1 MTSGMAAVSAWYES
15 RRSAWT
21 WWKCASAMPNAGT
34 PARSAVA
41 GAALRALVA
50 DLLHGGHGVAQL
62 ADPLRLVLGHQAD
75 TPGQRLAS
83 TAGHAGVDQRIER
96 LAVVHA
102 QPGHDRHPRRREQDP
117 RAPTL
122 RAPGHDAAERRLCLV
137 CDADAGAAGLLAEA
151 ADARLLGHPH
161 LVLGRAVGQLG
172 RCEPADHLNFVTV
185 DADGRALREP
195 GAGHP
200 PGEPGPDQPLL
211 LGPGRRW
218 AGRTPPPPLW
228 SPSAVT
234 ARLSHITRLHDYA
247 IGSNG
252 PARLSAGGA

>member
-75 TPGQRLAS
+75 TPGQRLAAP
-83 TAGHAGVDQRIER
+83 AGHAGVDQRIER

-102 QPGHDRHPRRREQDP
+102 EPGHDRHPRRREQDS
-117 RAPTL
+117 RAPAL

-137 CDADAGAAGLLAEA
+137 GDTDAGAAGLLTEA
-151 ADARLLGHPH
+151 ADARLLGYPH
-161 LVLGRAVGQLG
+161 LVLPRTLGELG
-172 RCEPADHLNFVTV
+172 RRELPDHLNFVTV
-185 DADGRALREP
+185 DADARALREP
-195 GAGHP
+195 GARYP
-200 PGEPGPDQPLL
+200 PGEPGPDKALL
-211 LGPGRRW
+211 LGPRGRW

-228 SPSAVT
+228 SPSAVI
-234 ARLSHITRLHDYA
+234 ARLRHIT
-247 IGSNG
+247 
-252 PARLSAGGA
+252 